1 MMKCYLSFFSMA
13 ACSLFIPR
21 DQQKWVLTGQQGNYI
36 CFQKPCHKESTE
48 PLKEDKKLKHEI
60 ICF

>member
-1 MMKCYLSFFSMA
+1 MA

-48 PLKEDKKLKHEI
+48 PLKEDKKLKHEN